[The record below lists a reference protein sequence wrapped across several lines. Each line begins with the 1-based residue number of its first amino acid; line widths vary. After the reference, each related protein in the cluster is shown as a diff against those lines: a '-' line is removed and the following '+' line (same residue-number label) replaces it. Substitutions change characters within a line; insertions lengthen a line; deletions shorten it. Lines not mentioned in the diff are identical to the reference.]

1 MISSVA
7 PKPLLKTSYT
17 EQGNEY
23 KESNIGKTVAGASV
37 AGATIVYGGE
47 MAFKGA
53 KNIYGKAKTIK
64 MDFSKIKKPGFKA
77 IKENAQSFTKK
88 LNKPSIIN
96 VIKSIPAK
104 ISNLAHKSVD
114 FAKEGIEF
122 IKANA
127 KKVNIANIKKAG
139 KSAIDFV
146 KTNSKKVNKENFKKA
161 GEAIV
166 NFAKK
171 PSVKYGAGIVAA
183 FAGVF
188 ALGYLADT
196 IANKISAHRADKA

>member
-7 PKPLLKTSYT
+7 SKPLLKTSYT

-23 KESNIGKTVAGASV
+23 KESNIGKYAAGA
-37 AGATIVYGGE
+37 GAIGSTAFYGAKYGI
-47 MAFKGA
+47 KGA
-53 KNIYGKAKTIK
+53 KKLYGKAKTIK
-64 MDFSKIKKPGFKA
+64 MDIPKIQKPNFKA
-77 IKENAQSFTKK
+77 IKNSAKNFKVPTMQTVKNFVKA
-88 LNKPSIIN
+88 
-96 VIKSIPAK
+96 IPAK
-104 ISNLAHKSVD
+104 MMAPLKASA
-114 FAKEGIEF
+114 EF
-122 IKANA
+122 IKNTA
-127 KKVNIANIKKAG
+127 KKVNLTNIKKAG
-139 KSAIDFV
+139 KSVVDFV
-146 KTNSKKVNKENFKKA
+146 KTNAKKVNKENFKKA

-166 NFAKK
+166 NFVKK